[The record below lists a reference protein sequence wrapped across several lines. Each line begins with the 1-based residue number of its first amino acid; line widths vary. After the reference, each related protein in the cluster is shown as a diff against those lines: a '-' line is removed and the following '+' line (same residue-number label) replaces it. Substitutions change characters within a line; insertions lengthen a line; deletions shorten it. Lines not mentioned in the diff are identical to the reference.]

1 MGVLIAIKEKAIISI
16 ATSLILGGMTL
27 FYKAIHNEMQEY
39 SELKKSLPQLQQL
52 NNVRLDMENEYKTNK
67 AEVWKEINK
76 IKTTQK
82 RDSAYI
88 YWNYQQIYT
97 WTYGR

>member
-1 MGVLIAIKEKAIISI
+1 MLLAAIKEKVIISI
-16 ATSLILGGMTL
+16 ATAIIIGGMTV
-27 FYKAIHNEMQEY
+27 FYNTIHNELQEY

-52 NNVRLDMENEYKTNK
+52 NNVRLEMENEYKTNK

-88 YWNYQQIYT
+88 YWNYQQVYT